1 MHNKTINIP
10 YEARKVKLELD
21 EKNIYRSGMGF
32 DSTKSETSNV
42 TNVVIKSRYALLDLK
57 ANKKEMQLKRMM
69 NKVIKIVLDEINRDN
84 ETAYKMKDVYIMFD
98 RVVPSNETD
107 NATIAKT
114 EADTKQVEINT
125 LLNLASYL
133 DNETLMQN
141 ICTALEIDYEEIKD
155 KLPAEESPEELETV
169 IDESIIN

>member
-125 LLNLASYL
+125 LLKQLWQAVMIVRFMFYQHQKVL
-133 DNETLMQN
+133 
-141 ICTALEIDYEEIKD
+141 
-155 KLPAEESPEELETV
+155 
-169 IDESIIN
+169 